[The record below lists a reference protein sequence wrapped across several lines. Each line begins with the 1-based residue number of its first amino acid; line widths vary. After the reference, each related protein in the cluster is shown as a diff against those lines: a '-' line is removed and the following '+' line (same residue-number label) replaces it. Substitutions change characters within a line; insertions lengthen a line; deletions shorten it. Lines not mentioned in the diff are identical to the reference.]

1 MTSYQALINKIE
13 AFYNDHLQVKK
24 VGSDFNE
31 QLPNFATKDERYPL
45 VFITPIVASTTM
57 DVNTISLE
65 VYCLDII
72 QKDRANITVI
82 LSDCHQILVD
92 LINYFN
98 FSNDYSF
105 DIVGSPS
112 ITPLN
117 NQLLDYAAGW
127 VMNLDVDI
135 SNWTNCQVPLK
146 LPVVVGCDT
155 ISVTYTLEGEEPVTV
170 EVEKEEDGNYY
181 FDGYEIEKDGEEWF
195 VNSSCEKEVVVNVSS
210 YLGVESTNVAVK
222 VDEYNGESV
231 YLYINQNNTGESA
244 VISTVFF
251 DGTKWIQRSVNGSV
265 NVAESTDFITW
276 TSLLEGYEVI
286 STTVTTQSIECISV
300 NYGETT
306 VELLKV
312 GIFEG
317 QNTYI
322 KGFNPITNGVD
333 YAIYFVDS
341 PFSDGE
347 SWHLIFNENLLT
359 PLDGTVYILPKSP
372 FINPPISDNWSF
384 VNGEDLGSVTT
395 TPCDCGELQ
404 ATLSEDTPCPFG
416 TYTIE
421 EGSPFEA
428 FEVNPIL

>member
-127 VMNLDVDI
+127 VMTLDVDI

-146 LPVVVGCDT
+146 LPVVVGCET
-155 ISVTYTLEGEEPVTV
+155 ISVTYTLVGEEPVTV
-170 EVEKEEDGNYY
+170 EVTYDSEDESWFFLINDNFTNIYY
-181 FDGYEIEKDGEEWF
+181 YTDR
-195 VNSSCEKEVVVNVSS
+195 
-210 YLGVESTNVAVK
+210 
-222 VDEYNGESV
+222 
-231 YLYINQNNTGESA
+231 
-244 VISTVFF
+244 
-251 DGTKWIQRSVNGSV
+251 WICY
-265 NVAESTDFITW
+265 TDF
-276 TSLLEGYEVI
+276 G
-286 STTVTTQSIECISV
+286 
-300 NYGETT
+300 
-306 VELLKV
+306 
-312 GIFEG
+312 GIP
-317 QNTYI
+317 Y
-322 KGFNPITNGVD
+322 
-333 YAIYFVDS
+333 
-341 PFSDGE
+341 
-347 SWHLIFNENLLT
+347 LINEN
-359 PLDGTVYILPKSP
+359 
-372 FINPPISDNWSF
+372 
-384 VNGEDLGSVTT
+384 E
-395 TPCDCGELQ
+395 
-404 ATLSEDTPCPFG
+404 CPFG

-421 EGSPFEA
+421 EGSIFEA

>member
-13 AFYNDHLQVKK
+13 GFYNDHLQVKK
-24 VGSDFNE
+24 VGTDFNE

-57 DVNTISLE
+57 DVNSISLE

-127 VMNLDVDI
+127 VMTLDVDI

-155 ISVTYTLEGEEPVTV
+155 ISVTYTLEGGEPVTV
-170 EVEKEEDGNYY
+170 EVGATGIYEGKNLYEFNDPLWVVGWDGVQWLI
-181 FDGYEIEKDGEEWF
+181 D
-195 VNSSCEKEVVVNVSS
+195 VNP
-210 YLGVESTNVAVK
+210 
-222 VDEYNGESV
+222 
-231 YLYINQNNTGESA
+231 
-244 VISTVFF
+244 
-251 DGTKWIQRSVNGSV
+251 
-265 NVAESTDFITW
+265 
-276 TSLLEGYEVI
+276 
-286 STTVTTQSIECISV
+286 
-300 NYGETT
+300 YG
-306 VELLKV
+306 
-312 GIFEG
+312 
-317 QNTYI
+317 
-322 KGFNPITNGVD
+322 
-333 YAIYFVDS
+333 
-341 PFSDGE
+341 
-347 SWHLIFNENLLT
+347 
-359 PLDGTVYILPKSP
+359 
-372 FINPPISDNWSF
+372 
-384 VNGEDLGSVTT
+384 
-395 TPCDCGELQ
+395 LQ
-404 ATLSEDTPCPFG
+404 ATLSEDTDCPFG

-421 EGSPFEA
+421 VGSIFES
-428 FEVNPIL
+428 FVVNPIL

>member
-127 VMNLDVDI
+127 VMTLDVDI

-146 LPVVVGCDT
+146 LPLEVGCET
-155 ISVTYTLEGEEPVTV
+155 ISVTYTLVGGEPVTV
-170 EVEKEEDGNYY
+170 EVDVFDIANGRNRYNLIIEDLTFQLYWNTDFWNLLFTEDG
-181 FDGYEIEKDGEEWF
+181 DGEE
-195 VNSSCEKEVVVNVSS
+195 
-210 YLGVESTNVAVK
+210 
-222 VDEYNGESV
+222 
-231 YLYINQNNTGESA
+231 
-244 VISTVFF
+244 
-251 DGTKWIQRSVNGSV
+251 
-265 NVAESTDFITW
+265 
-276 TSLLEGYEVI
+276 
-286 STTVTTQSIECISV
+286 STT
-300 NYGETT
+300 
-306 VELLKV
+306 L
-312 GIFEG
+312 
-317 QNTYI
+317 
-322 KGFNPITNGVD
+322 
-333 YAIYFVDS
+333 
-341 PFSDGE
+341 
-347 SWHLIFNENLLT
+347 NEN
-359 PLDGTVYILPKSP
+359 
-372 FINPPISDNWSF
+372 
-384 VNGEDLGSVTT
+384 VT
-395 TPCDCGELQ
+395 
-404 ATLSEDTPCPFG
+404 CPFG
-416 TYTIE
+416 FYEINNLGTSGLI
-421 EGSPFEA
+421 FEA

>member
-57 DVNTISLE
+57 DVNSISLE

-127 VMNLDVDI
+127 VMTLDVDI

-146 LPVVVGCDT
+146 LPVVVGCET
-155 ISVTYTLEGEEPVTV
+155 ISVTYTLVGGEPVTV
-170 EVEKEEDGNYY
+170 EVESDDVRDGRPTYT
-181 FDGYEIEKDGEEWF
+181 GYVEGISYRLDWKDGEWRVRGYFILESDGLCPF
-195 VNSSCEKEVVVNVSS
+195 GVYTVVSS
-210 YLGVESTNVAVK
+210 G
-222 VDEYNGESV
+222 
-231 YLYINQNNTGESA
+231 I
-244 VISTVFF
+244 
-251 DGTKWIQRSVNGSV
+251 
-265 NVAESTDFITW
+265 
-276 TSLLEGYEVI
+276 
-286 STTVTTQSIECISV
+286 
-300 NYGETT
+300 
-306 VELLKV
+306 
-312 GIFEG
+312 GIFE
-317 QNTYI
+317 
-322 KGFNPITNGVD
+322 
-333 YAIYFVDS
+333 S
-341 PFSDGE
+341 
-347 SWHLIFNENLLT
+347 
-359 PLDGTVYILPKSP
+359 
-372 FINPPISDNWSF
+372 
-384 VNGEDLGSVTT
+384 
-395 TPCDCGELQ
+395 
-404 ATLSEDTPCPFG
+404 
-416 TYTIE
+416 
-421 EGSPFEA
+421 

>member
-127 VMNLDVDI
+127 VMTLDVDI

-170 EVEKEEDGNYY
+170 EVE
-181 FDGYEIEKDGEEWF
+181 
-195 VNSSCEKEVVVNVSS
+195 SS
-210 YLGVESTNVAVK
+210 
-222 VDEYNGESV
+222 
-231 YLYINQNNTGESA
+231 
-244 VISTVFF
+244 
-251 DGTKWIQRSVNGSV
+251 
-265 NVAESTDFITW
+265 
-276 TSLLEGYEVI
+276 
-286 STTVTTQSIECISV
+286 
-300 NYGETT
+300 
-306 VELLKV
+306 
-312 GIFEG
+312 GIFNGRPSYVLDIGIESLCYLSFDI
-317 QNTYI
+317 TSA
-322 KGFNPITNGVD
+322 NPDEWELSNDTFRLID
-333 YAIYFVDS
+333 I
-341 PFSDGE
+341 P
-347 SWHLIFNENLLT
+347 HLN
-359 PLDGTVYILPKSP
+359 S
-372 FINPPISDNWSF
+372 
-384 VNGEDLGSVTT
+384 
-395 TPCDCGELQ
+395 
-404 ATLSEDTPCPFG
+404 DTPCPFG
-416 TYTIE
+416 TFTIE
-421 EGSPFEA
+421 EGSIFSA
-428 FEVNPIL
+428 FSVAPVTN

>member
-127 VMNLDVDI
+127 VMTLDVDI
-135 SNWTNCQVPLK
+135 SNWTNCQVPLQ
-146 LPVVVGCDT
+146 LPLEVGCET
-155 ISVTYTLEGEEPVTV
+155 ISVTYTLVGEEPVTV
-170 EVEKEEDGNYY
+170 VVESSGIIEEKNYY
-181 FDGYEIEKDGEEWF
+181 NFAIGDYDGQLIYTEEW
-195 VNSSCEKEVVVNVSS
+195 
-210 YLGVESTNVAVK
+210 G
-222 VDEYNGESV
+222 
-231 YLYINQNNTGESA
+231 
-244 VISTVFF
+244 
-251 DGTKWIQRSVNGSV
+251 
-265 NVAESTDFITW
+265 FI
-276 TSLLEGYEVI
+276 
-286 STTVTTQSIECISV
+286 
-300 NYGETT
+300 
-306 VELLKV
+306 
-312 GIFEG
+312 IFEVG
-317 QNTYI
+317 
-322 KGFNPITNGVD
+322 
-333 YAIYFVDS
+333 
-341 PFSDGE
+341 
-347 SWHLIFNENLLT
+347 
-359 PLDGTVYILPKSP
+359 
-372 FINPPISDNWSF
+372 
-384 VNGEDLGSVTT
+384 
-395 TPCDCGELQ
+395 LQ
-404 ATLSEDTPCPFG
+404 AILSEDTSCPFG
-416 TYTIE
+416 VYNTSAEDSI
-421 EGSPFEA
+421 FEA

>member
-127 VMNLDVDI
+127 VMTLDVDI

-146 LPVVVGCDT
+146 LPVVVGCET
-155 ISVTYTLEGEEPVTV
+155 ISVTYTLVGEEPVTV
-170 EVEKEEDGNYY
+170 EVEKQP
-181 FDGYEIEKDGEEWF
+181 
-195 VNSSCEKEVVVNVSS
+195 
-210 YLGVESTNVAVK
+210 TQ
-222 VDEYNGESV
+222 YNGKNIYGFSIES
-231 YLYINQNNTGESA
+231 EA
-244 VISTVFF
+244 VLGW
-251 DGTKWIQRSVNGSV
+251 DGTYWIVFADQ
-265 NVAESTDFITW
+265 T
-276 TSLLEGYEVI
+276 
-286 STTVTTQSIECISV
+286 
-300 NYGETT
+300 
-306 VELLKV
+306 
-312 GIFEG
+312 
-317 QNTYI
+317 
-322 KGFNPITNGVD
+322 
-333 YAIYFVDS
+333 
-341 PFSDGE
+341 
-347 SWHLIFNENLLT
+347 
-359 PLDGTVYILPKSP
+359 
-372 FINPPISDNWSF
+372 
-384 VNGEDLGSVTT
+384 
-395 TPCDCGELQ
+395 Q

-421 EGSPFEA
+421 EGSIFEA
-428 FEVNPIL
+428 FSVAPVTN

>member
-155 ISVTYTLEGEEPVTV
+155 ISVTYTLVGEEPVTV
-170 EVEKEEDGNYY
+170 EVESS
-181 FDGYEIEKDGEEWF
+181 GEYNDKPLYDLSF
-195 VNSSCEKEVVVNVSS
+195 I
-210 YLGVESTNVAVK
+210 STNLILIWFSAYGPYTNIWAVET
-222 VDEYNGESV
+222 VSTIEGTIES
-231 YLYINQNNTGESA
+231 LFES
-244 VISTVFF
+244 
-251 DGTKWIQRSVNGSV
+251 
-265 NVAESTDFITW
+265 E
-276 TSLLEGYEVI
+276 
-286 STTVTTQSIECISV
+286 
-300 NYGETT
+300 
-306 VELLKV
+306 
-312 GIFEG
+312 
-317 QNTYI
+317 
-322 KGFNPITNGVD
+322 
-333 YAIYFVDS
+333 
-341 PFSDGE
+341 
-347 SWHLIFNENLLT
+347 NE
-359 PLDGTVYILPKSP
+359 
-372 FINPPISDNWSF
+372 
-384 VNGEDLGSVTT
+384 
-395 TPCDCGELQ
+395 
-404 ATLSEDTPCPFG
+404 CPFG

-421 EGSPFEA
+421 EGSIFEA

>member
-13 AFYNDHLQVKK
+13 AFYTDHLQVKK

-92 LINYFN
+92 LINYFI
-98 FSNDYSF
+98 FGDDYSF

-127 VMNLDVDI
+127 VMTLDVDI

-170 EVEKEEDGNYY
+170 EVESSGILNEKKY
-181 FDGYEIEKDGEEWF
+181 YEITIDETLDI
-195 VNSSCEKEVVVNVSS
+195 
-210 YLGVESTNVAVK
+210 YL
-222 VDEYNGESV
+222 
-231 YLYINQNNTGESA
+231 
-244 VISTVFF
+244 FF
-251 DGTKWIQRSVNGSV
+251 DVGKWY
-265 NVAESTDFITW
+265 T
-276 TSLLEGYEVI
+276 TSSFSPVLL
-286 STTVTTQSIECISV
+286 
-300 NYGETT
+300 
-306 VELLKV
+306 
-312 GIFEG
+312 
-317 QNTYI
+317 
-322 KGFNPITNGVD
+322 
-333 YAIYFVDS
+333 A
-341 PFSDGE
+341 
-347 SWHLIFNENLLT
+347 
-359 PLDGTVYILPKSP
+359 
-372 FINPPISDNWSF
+372 
-384 VNGEDLGSVTT
+384 
-395 TPCDCGELQ
+395 
-404 ATLSEDTPCPFG
+404 DTPCPFG

-421 EGSPFEA
+421 EGSIFEA
-428 FEVNPIL
+428 FSVAPVTN

>member
-127 VMNLDVDI
+127 VMTLDVDI
-135 SNWTNCQVPLK
+135 SNWTNCQVPLN
-146 LPVVVGCDT
+146 LPLVVGCDT
-155 ISVTYTLEGEEPVTV
+155 ISVTYTLEGEDPITV
-170 EVEKEEDGNYY
+170 DVESSGVENGKNI
-181 FDGYEIEKDGEEWF
+181 YEIVLIEGELPTVLAW
-195 VNSSCEKEVVVNVSS
+195 
-210 YLGVESTNVAVK
+210 
-222 VDEYNGESV
+222 D
-231 YLYINQNNTGESA
+231 ITGEHPNQ
-244 VISTVFF
+244 
-251 DGTKWIQRSVNGSV
+251 W
-265 NVAESTDFITW
+265 
-276 TSLLEGYEVI
+276 
-286 STTVTTQSIECISV
+286 
-300 NYGETT
+300 
-306 VELLKV
+306 ELDADNIPHL
-312 GIFEG
+312 
-317 QNTYI
+317 
-322 KGFNPITNGVD
+322 
-333 YAIYFVDS
+333 DS
-341 PFSDGE
+341 
-347 SWHLIFNENLLT
+347 
-359 PLDGTVYILPKSP
+359 
-372 FINPPISDNWSF
+372 
-384 VNGEDLGSVTT
+384 
-395 TPCDCGELQ
+395 
-404 ATLSEDTPCPFG
+404 DTPCPFG
-416 TYTIE
+416 VYTIE
-421 EGSPFEA
+421 PGSIFSA
-428 FEVNPIL
+428 FSVAPVTN

>member
-127 VMNLDVDI
+127 VMTLDVDI

-146 LPVVVGCDT
+146 LPVVVGCET
-155 ISVTYTLEGEEPVTV
+155 ISVTYTLVGGEPVTV
-170 EVEKEEDGNYY
+170 EVEKEGDEYTIEGV
-181 FDGYEIEKDGEEWF
+181 GTIEKVGSEWLVQTEETNCDNFINITFTYLGINYSYNVPF
-195 VNSSCEKEVVVNVSS
+195 VNISGGKKRFYISGSVFIEVR
-210 YLGVESTNVAVK
+210 
-222 VDEYNGESV
+222 YNAGSWV
-231 YLYINQNNTGESA
+231 IFYINS
-244 VISTVFF
+244 VIPLSFTYSNPGDNDCPFYTSGWTPSGGSTIVT
-251 DGTKWIQRSVNGSV
+251 DLSIQLG
-265 NVAESTDFITW
+265 
-276 TSLLEGYEVI
+276 
-286 STTVTTQSIECISV
+286 VTTQS
-300 NYGETT
+300 
-306 VELLKV
+306 
-312 GIFEG
+312 
-317 QNTYI
+317 
-322 KGFNPITNGVD
+322 
-333 YAIYFVDS
+333 
-341 PFSDGE
+341 
-347 SWHLIFNENLLT
+347 
-359 PLDGTVYILPKSP
+359 
-372 FINPPISDNWSF
+372 
-384 VNGEDLGSVTT
+384 
-395 TPCDCGELQ
+395 
-404 ATLSEDTPCPFG
+404 TLEEDTPCPFG
-416 TYTIE
+416 DFTIRD
-421 EGSPFEA
+421 GSIFSA

>member
-135 SNWTNCQVPLK
+135 SNWTNCQVPLQ
-146 LPVVVGCDT
+146 LPVVVGCET
-155 ISVTYTLEGEEPVTV
+155 ISVTYTLQGEEPVTV
-170 EVEKEEDGNYY
+170 EVEKRPTQINGRNSFKFDIEEINISIFWD
-181 FDGYEIEKDGEEWF
+181 EINWIVINADSEE
-195 VNSSCEKEVVVNVSS
+195 
-210 YLGVESTNVAVK
+210 
-222 VDEYNGESV
+222 
-231 YLYINQNNTGESA
+231 I
-244 VISTVFF
+244 
-251 DGTKWIQRSVNGSV
+251 
-265 NVAESTDFITW
+265 
-276 TSLLEGYEVI
+276 
-286 STTVTTQSIECISV
+286 
-300 NYGETT
+300 
-306 VELLKV
+306 
-312 GIFEG
+312 
-317 QNTYI
+317 
-322 KGFNPITNGVD
+322 
-333 YAIYFVDS
+333 
-341 PFSDGE
+341 
-347 SWHLIFNENLLT
+347 
-359 PLDGTVYILPKSP
+359 
-372 FINPPISDNWSF
+372 
-384 VNGEDLGSVTT
+384 
-395 TPCDCGELQ
+395 Q
-404 ATLSEDTPCPFG
+404 ATLEEDTPCPFG
-416 TYTIE
+416 DYTIV
-421 EGSPFEA
+421 EGSNLQS

>member
-57 DVNTISLE
+57 DVNSISLE

-127 VMNLDVDI
+127 VMTLDVDI

-146 LPVVVGCDT
+146 LPVVVGCDK
-155 ISVTYTLEGEEPVTV
+155 ILVTYTLEGEERVTV
-170 EVEKEEDGNYY
+170 EVQNSGTNEGKPY
-181 FDGYEIEKDGEEWF
+181 YEIEISGQAYTLRW
-195 VNSSCEKEVVVNVSS
+195 SSF
-210 YLGVESTNVAVK
+210 LDIWG
-222 VDEYNGESV
+222 
-231 YLYINQNNTGESA
+231 
-244 VISTVFF
+244 F
-251 DGTKWIQRSVNGSV
+251 D
-265 NVAESTDFITW
+265 
-276 TSLLEGYEVI
+276 
-286 STTVTTQSIECISV
+286 
-300 NYGETT
+300 YG
-306 VELLKV
+306 
-312 GIFEG
+312 
-317 QNTYI
+317 
-322 KGFNPITNGVD
+322 
-333 YAIYFVDS
+333 AI
-341 PFSDGE
+341 
-347 SWHLIFNENLLT
+347 LNL
-359 PLDGTVYILPKSP
+359 
-372 FINPPISDNWSF
+372 
-384 VNGEDLGSVTT
+384 
-395 TPCDCGELQ
+395 
-404 ATLSEDTPCPFG
+404 DTACPFG

-421 EGSPFEA
+421 EGSDLQA

>member
-146 LPVVVGCDT
+146 LPVVVGCDI
-155 ISVTYTLEGEEPVTV
+155 ISVTYTLVGEDPVTV
-170 EVEKEEDGNYY
+170 EVEKKEDGNYY
-181 FDGYEIEKDGEEWF
+181 FDGYEIEKDGEEWL
-195 VNSSCEKEVVVNVSS
+195 VNSSCEKEVVLFSFTYENITNEVVVVKIDVYNS
-210 YLGVESTNVAVK
+210 ESLYCAVFN
-222 VDEYNGESV
+222 ENAFIIY
-231 YLYINQNNTGESA
+231 
-244 VISTVFF
+244 F
-251 DGTKWIQRSVNGSV
+251 DDIKWILVNATDNTV
-265 NVAESTDFITW
+265 LAESTDFITW
-276 TSLLEGYEVI
+276 TALVEDFEVNSSI
-286 STTVTTQSIECISV
+286 VTNQSIGCISV

-312 GIFEG
+312 GILNGENIFVSG
-317 QNTYI
+317 I
-322 KGFNPITNGVD
+322 DFDDFNIETAIGVD
-333 YAIYFVDS
+333 LDYPDNWS
-341 PFSDGE
+341 LS
-347 SWHLIFNENLLT
+347 FNNDTSVYLL
-359 PLDGTVYILPKSP
+359 PLTTT
-372 FINPPISDNWSF
+372 PPISNDWTYLE
-384 VNGEDLGSVTT
+384 GEDLGSVTT

-404 ATLSEDTPCPFG
+404 ATLSEDTLCPFG
-416 TYTIE
+416 DYTIP

>member
-98 FSNDYSF
+98 FGDDYSF

-127 VMNLDVDI
+127 VMTLDVDI

-155 ISVTYTLEGEEPVTV
+155 ISVTYTLVGGEPVTV
-170 EVEKEEDGNYY
+170 EVDSSGILNGKNYY
-181 FDGYEIEKDGEEWF
+181 EIVLIE
-195 VNSSCEKEVVVNVSS
+195 
-210 YLGVESTNVAVK
+210 
-222 VDEYNGESV
+222 GESPTI
-231 YLYINQNNTGESA
+231 LAWDITGEHPNQWELDAGNIPHLNS
-244 VISTVFF
+244 
-251 DGTKWIQRSVNGSV
+251 N
-265 NVAESTDFITW
+265 TD
-276 TSLLEGYEVI
+276 
-286 STTVTTQSIECISV
+286 
-300 NYGETT
+300 
-306 VELLKV
+306 
-312 GIFEG
+312 
-317 QNTYI
+317 
-322 KGFNPITNGVD
+322 
-333 YAIYFVDS
+333 
-341 PFSDGE
+341 
-347 SWHLIFNENLLT
+347 
-359 PLDGTVYILPKSP
+359 
-372 FINPPISDNWSF
+372 
-384 VNGEDLGSVTT
+384 
-395 TPCDCGELQ
+395 
-404 ATLSEDTPCPFG
+404 CPFG

-421 EGSPFEA
+421 EGSMFTA
-428 FEVNPIL
+428 FSVAPVTN